1 MTYQEIVTSI
11 KKLPPE
17 QRLSLMELLA
27 QSLRAD
33 LSPNAEQDDWRQF
46 SRQELSAA
54 HGEDEPE
61 YPESLIKEPNPTYE
75 SNYLLEHAEKKEKLA
90 RKSGGKM
97 TSTEITTMVKMM
109 EGLPNSTQARLVEYV
124 RAYLANLE
132 DEALWDEQFART
144 QNQLKAAAQKARQ
157 EIKADRAKPMDTEIR

>member
-11 KKLPPE
+11 KRLPPE

-27 QSLRAD
+27 QLLRAD
-33 LSPNAEQDDWRQF
+33 LSPKAEQDDWQLF
-46 SRQELSAA
+46 SMQGLSAA

-61 YPESLIKEPNPTYE
+61 YPVSLIKEPNPTYE

-97 TSTEITTMVKMM
+97 ASTEITTIVKMM
-109 EGLPNSTQARLVEYV
+109 EGLPNSTQARLVEHV
-124 RAYLANLE
+124 RAYLADLE
-132 DEALWDEQFART
+132 DEALWDEQFAHT

-157 EIKADRAKPMDTEIR
+157 EIQADRAKPMDFERL